1 LLSINLCLNY
11 FVCVKSYFDETWYI
25 GQGATKLQC
34 DFEYDNYSDLPLS
47 YTQLIEVDQPTPVIL
62 GEDPPQ
68 MHRLVLVFKFLP

>member
-1 LLSINLCLNY
+1 MKL
-11 FVCVKSYFDETWYI
+11 
-25 GQGATKLQC
+25 GTKLQC

-68 MHRLVLVFKFLP
+68 MHRLVPVFKFLP